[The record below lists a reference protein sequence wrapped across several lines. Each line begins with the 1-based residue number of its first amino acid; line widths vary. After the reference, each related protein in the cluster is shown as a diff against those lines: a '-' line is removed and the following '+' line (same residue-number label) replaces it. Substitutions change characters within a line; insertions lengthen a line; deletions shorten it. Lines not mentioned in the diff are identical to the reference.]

1 MPTLRNLPRT
11 APATTAIAAICT
23 LVFFV
28 AALQARSL
36 TDVVWDSAVG
46 SSTILYGPEVYG
58 AGYLR
63 ALTAGFMH
71 LDITHLFLNM
81 FMLVLVGAEVER
93 FLGSGPFVVAWVAGV
108 LWASASVLAF
118 SFTTPTAG
126 ASGALYMLMA
136 LLIAIAFRRST
147 DLRAPL
153 ALVAVNVAYT
163 LLSPGVSLWGAPRRL
178 GGGGGDGVA
187 VDVAKCA
194 HPLDHSGRRA
204 CRCVCRDLGADHPV
218 DAAVSCEWSAP
229 NIGWR
234 SRFPWHPSG
243 SY

>member
-1 MPTLRNLPRT
+1 MPILRNLPRT

-23 LVFFV
+23 LVFLV

-71 LDITHLFLNM
+71 LDVTHLFLNM

-163 LLSPGVSLWGAPRRL
+163 LLSPGVSLWGHL
-178 GGGGGDGVA
+178 GGLAVGAVMAWPLTSQSVRTRWITASVAAATACVA
-187 VDVAKCA
+187 VWALTIPSTV
-194 HPLDHSGRRA
+194 
-204 CRCVCRDLGADHPV
+204 PV
-218 DAAVSCEWSAP
+218 
-229 NIGWR
+229 
-234 SRFPWHPSG
+234 
-243 SY
+243 Y

>member
-1 MPTLRNLPRT
+1 M
-11 APATTAIAAICT
+11 
-23 LVFFV
+23 
-28 AALQARSL
+28 
-36 TDVVWDSAVG
+36 VWDSPVG
-46 SSTILYGPEVYG
+46 THTILYGPEVYG

-163 LLSPGVSLWGAPRRL
+163 LLSPGVSLWGHL
-178 GGGGGDGVA
+178 GGLAAGAVMAWPLTSENVRTRWITAGVA
-187 VDVAKCA
+187 AAAACVAIWA
-194 HPLDHSGRRA
+194 LTIPST
-204 CRCVCRDLGADHPV
+204 VPV
-218 DAAVSCEWSAP
+218 
-229 NIGWR
+229 
-234 SRFPWHPSG
+234 
-243 SY
+243 Y

>member
-11 APATTAIAAICT
+11 APVTTAITVICT
-23 LVFFV
+23 LVFF
-28 AALQARSL
+28 AAAIQARSL
-36 TDVVWDSAVG
+36 TDVVWDSAIG
-46 SSTILYGPEVYG
+46 ASTVLYGPEVYG

-63 ALTAGFMH
+63 TLTAGFMH

-136 LLIAIAFRRST
+136 LLIAIAARRST

-153 ALVAVNVAYT
+153 ALVAVNLAYT
-163 LLSPGVSLWGAPRRL
+163 LLTPSVSLWGHL
-178 GGGGGDGVA
+178 GGLAAGAAMAWPLTSANPRTRWITAGTAVVVA
-187 VDVAKCA
+187 CVAIWA
-194 HPLDHSGRRA
+194 LTIPSTS
-204 CRCVCRDLGADHPV
+204 PV
-218 DAAVSCEWSAP
+218 
-229 NIGWR
+229 
-234 SRFPWHPSG
+234 
-243 SY
+243 YL

>member
-11 APATTAIAAICT
+11 APATTAIAVICT
-23 LVFFV
+23 LVFF
-28 AALQARSL
+28 AAAIQARSL
-36 TDVVWDSAVG
+36 TDVVWDSAIG
-46 SSTILYGPEVYG
+46 ASTVLYGPEVYG

-63 ALTAGFMH
+63 TLTAGFMH

-136 LLIAIAFRRST
+136 LLIAIASRRST

-153 ALVAVNVAYT
+153 ALVAVNLAYT
-163 LLSPGVSLWGAPRRL
+163 LLTPSVSLWGHL
-178 GGGGGDGVA
+178 GGLVA
-187 VDVAKCA
+187 GAAMAWPLTSPNPRTRWITAGTAAAAACVAIWVLTIPSTA
-194 HPLDHSGRRA
+194 
-204 CRCVCRDLGADHPV
+204 PV
-218 DAAVSCEWSAP
+218 
-229 NIGWR
+229 
-234 SRFPWHPSG
+234 
-243 SY
+243 YL